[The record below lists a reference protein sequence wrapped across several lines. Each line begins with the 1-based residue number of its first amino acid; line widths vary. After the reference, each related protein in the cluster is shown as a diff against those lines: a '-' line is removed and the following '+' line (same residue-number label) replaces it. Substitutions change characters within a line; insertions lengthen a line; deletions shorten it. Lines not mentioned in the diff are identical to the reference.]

1 LWQIELLATAYVVW
15 TIAEAPW
22 LSMPAGRRGPVAATL
37 LAVLSLARGYYILQ
51 VEHDHRLVAVRLP
64 ASDWQRMGDWIAANT
79 ATEANLLA
87 DPDHVWAYGSS
98 LRVSAT
104 RDVALEG
111 VKDAA
116 IAIYS
121 RDGAMRVTDRRA
133 AIGDF
138 HAMTEA
144 RAAALADTYAL
155 DYLLTEQAL
164 RLPLV
169 HAEGPL
175 KLYRLGPQS

>member
-1 LWQIELLATAYVVW
+1 MSRMAV
-15 TIAEAPW
+15 
-22 LSMPAGRRGPVAATL
+22 SGAGSPSRSRASAATSTRPSN
-37 LAVLSLARGYYILQ
+37 V
-51 VEHDHRLVAVRLP
+51 
-64 ASDWQRMGDWIAANT
+64 
-79 ATEANLLA
+79 
-87 DPDHVWAYGSS
+87 GSS

-138 HAMTEA
+138 HAMTKA